1 MESTRQAYSYVNTC
15 KSESLHN
22 VYIKI
27 KHFWKK
33 ENLGE
38 KRKKSFFLFPVLRWG
53 WGGGEGEGGHI
64 FKMADMVDQQLSGD
78 SLQDITKYGSYM
90 GL

>member
-1 MESTRQAYSYVNTC
+1 M
-15 KSESLHN
+15 
-22 VYIKI
+22 YIKI

-53 WGGGEGEGGHI
+53 WGGGEGGGHI
-64 FKMADMVDQQLSGD
+64 FKMAG
-78 SLQDITKYGSYM
+78 YGGPTALR
-90 GL
+90 GLFKGYYKIRFIHGPLTLAFQSINF